1 MYFLDTDTWSF
12 LMGRATPGVR
22 ARLLACSHRDIGVME
37 MVRAEL
43 LFGAVR
49 HPKRRELEFRIE
61 SMLAPYA
68 RFPFAGDAVMHYAE
82 IRFAL
87 EKAGTPIGPNDLII
101 AACARAANAVLVT
114 HNTREFKRVPGL
126 KVEDWQEK

>member
-1 MYFLDTDTWSF
+1 MYCLDTNIWSY
-12 LMGRATPGVR
+12 LMRRESVALL
-22 ARLLACSHRDIGVME
+22 ARLDRYPTRLICLSE

-43 LFGAVR
+43 LFGAAR
-49 HPKRRELEFRIE
+49 HPRRREYETRIE
-61 SMLAPYA
+61 KMLAPY
-68 RFPFAGDAVMHYAE
+68 RKLPFEGDCVAHYVD
-82 IRFAL
+82 IRLAL

-114 HNTREFKRVPGL
+114 HNTREFRRVPGL